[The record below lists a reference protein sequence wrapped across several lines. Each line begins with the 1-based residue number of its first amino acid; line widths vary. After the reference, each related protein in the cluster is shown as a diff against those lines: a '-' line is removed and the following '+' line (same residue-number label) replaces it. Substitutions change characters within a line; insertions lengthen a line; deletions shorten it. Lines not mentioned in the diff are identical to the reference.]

1 MITIVV
7 ADDHPVLRD
16 GLAALISSVDGM
28 TVVAQ
33 AGTGSE
39 AIRAVREH
47 RPDLVLMDLHMPDI
61 DGTEATRQISAE
73 LPGTRVLVLTMYEDD
88 QSVMAAIRAGA
99 SGYLLKGASQ
109 QEILRAIQAVA
120 SGDALF
126 SAAIAKRIVAHL
138 NQSPLGTLDHSVREL
153 PDLTPREKEILD
165 LLAAGRSNHAIALR
179 LDISPKTL
187 ANHLSAVFAKLQV
200 NDRTQAVIRA
210 RQAGLGNG

>member
-16 GLAALISSVDGM
+16 GLSALISSVDGM

-39 AIRAVREH
+39 AVRAAREH
-47 RPDLVLMDLHMPDI
+47 RPDLVLMDLHMPDT
-61 DGTEATRQISAE
+61 DGTEATRRICAD

-88 QSVMAAIRAGA
+88 DSVIAAIRAGA

-126 SAAIAKRIVAHL
+126 SAAIAKRVVAHL
-138 NQSPLGTLDHSVREL
+138 NHPPLGPWDRPVREL

-165 LLAAGRSNHAIALR
+165 LLASGQSNHAIARR
-179 LDISPKTL
+179 LHISAKTV

-200 NDRTQAVIRA
+200 SDRTQAAIRA
-210 RQAGLGNG
+210 RQAGLGNE